1 MKPLEVMVSLETCSY
16 LMSSGENKVWD
27 TLPFYR
33 VPWSFCGPDKHRCA
47 WGIVQ
52 ERGVGENQIPERI
65 KGPSVGHTEE
75 EEVSLGVSALSGTD
89 QMW

>member
-1 MKPLEVMVSLETCSY
+1 M
-16 LMSSGENKVWD
+16 
-27 TLPFYR
+27 
-33 VPWSFCGPDKHRCA
+33 
-47 WGIVQ
+47 Q